1 MIDIKV
7 DYPMVKHIVINGE
20 TYELFKEIML
30 MNCVIAEHIKL
41 KEKGGKVYSTAEK
54 IMKIAED
61 LANIALEM
69 DKADKGC
76 ERNECT

>member
-7 DYPMVKHIVINGE
+7 DYPTIKHIGIIGE
-20 TYELFKEIML
+20 THELLKEIML
-30 MNCVIAEHIKL
+30 MNCVIAEHL
-41 KEKGGKVYSTAEK
+41 ELEEKGGKVYSTADT
-54 IMKIAED
+54 IMKIAEA
-61 LANIALEM
+61 LAGIALEA